1 MSNILRKP
9 TLNKN
14 RKKQATTTTTK
25 CPAQLLGEAIVTYF
39 CLEGILTLREYQQ
52 LAYMIIISQIS
63 RASLF

>member
-9 TLNKN
+9 ILNKN
-14 RKKQATTTTTK
+14 RKKQATTTTK

-39 CLEGILTLREYQQ
+39 CLEGIPPLREYQQ
-52 LAYMIIISQIS
+52 LAYMIISQIS